1 MIHRLNVLSMKTLA
15 KSSFVVAVVALCVC
29 ALPNLPEAHA
39 QLPRDLKDRFES
51 LIGDLEPDLAR
62 CFQEAIDKSCSS
74 VVFTPDEF
82 RRFRDDP
89 INPFEDTYKIEPDDS
104 LGNIALNFEMP
115 SLRNRRVS
123 TNERQSSMLLTGLD
137 DVIVANVADSVVG
150 IWKDDHTVALGVIVG
165 ADGYIITKASEV
177 QKRAPVKCIINGQK
191 LVARIERVDEDN
203 DIALLKVEATGLP
216 VLTWSS
222 ATPNLGSF
230 VVTPGYEKD
239 VLSIGTYAV
248 KPRSTMSGQQAFL
261 GVNPD
266 TVELGVEVSAITPG
280 EASHNAG
287 LRDGDVITQLAGKDI
302 AAVRDLVNAIRMQR
316 PGDVVEIHYLRNGQS
331 LTTRATLA
339 GRNLSGARAARFKMM
354 NRLGAILS
362 RRNDNFPEVFQHD
375 APLFPEQCGGPV
387 LDLDGNVVGLNI
399 ARDGRASSL
408 AIPSAKMQKIIKQ
421 LMRSNVA
428 ANR

>member
-1 MIHRLNVLSMKTLA
+1 MNHRSNILSIRSLA
-15 KSSFVVAVVALCVC
+15 KVCFVAAIVALVACTTS
-29 ALPNLPEAHA
+29 NLPQANA

-51 LIGDLEPDLAR
+51 LIEDLEPELAR
-62 CFQEAIDKSCSS
+62 CFQEAIDKGSTS

-104 LGNIALNFEMP
+104 LGSIALNFEMP
-115 SLRNRRVS
+115 SLRNRRVAPA
-123 TNERQSSMLLTGLD
+123 ERQSVTLLSALNEVTAD
-137 DVIVANVADSVVG
+137 VADSVVG
-150 IWKDDHTVALGVIVG
+150 IWKDDRTVALGTIVS
-165 ADGYIITKASEV
+165 ADGYIVTKASEV
-177 QKRAPVKCIINGQK
+177 QKRAPVKCIINGRK
-191 LVARIERVDEDN
+191 LVARIERVDEEN
-203 DIALLKVEATGLP
+203 DIALLKVDATDLP
-216 VLTWSS
+216 VLAWSS
-222 ATPNLGSF
+222 VTPKLGSF

-239 VLSIGTYAV
+239 VVAFGTYAV

-261 GVNPD
+261 GVDPD
-266 TVELGVEVSAITPG
+266 TVESGVEVSKIRRG
-280 EASHNAG
+280 EASYNAG
-287 LRDGDVITQLAGKDI
+287 LRDGDVITQLAGKKI
-302 AAVRDLVNAIRMQR
+302 VAVRDLVNAIRRQQ
-316 PGDVVEIHYLRNGQS
+316 PGDVVEIHYLRDGRPVV
-331 LTTRATLA
+331 TRATLA
-339 GRNLSGARAARFKMM
+339 GRNLSGERAARFKMM

-387 LDLDGNVVGLNI
+387 VDLEGNVIGLNI

-408 AIPSAKMQKIIKQ
+408 AIPSAKMQKIIKK